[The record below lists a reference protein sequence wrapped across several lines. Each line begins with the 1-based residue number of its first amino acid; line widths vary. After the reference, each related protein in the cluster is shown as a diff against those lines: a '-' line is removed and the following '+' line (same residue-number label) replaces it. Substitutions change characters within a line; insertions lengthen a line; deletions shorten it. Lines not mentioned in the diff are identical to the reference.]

1 MASGVLAGRLAIV
14 TGGGS
19 GIGKTICQV
28 FAREGAILA
37 VVDIDKSNAE
47 ATVSGLPQG
56 SQKHQA
62 YTADIA
68 SSTDINA
75 MMAQIKSQFS
85 VLPSVAVNSAGIT
98 RDNFLMKMDEKNF
111 DKVIDVNLKGTF
123 LVNQAVGKCMM
134 DGKVENGSII
144 NISSIVG
151 KMGNIGQGN
160 YAASKAG
167 VIGLTKTAA
176 REFARFNIRVNAVLP
191 GFIDTPMTAAVPEH
205 LLQRAMFLV
214 PMMKIGK
221 SEDVADACVFL
232 ASDRSKYITG
242 TSLEVAGG
250 LGI

>member
-19 GIGKTICQV
+19 GIGKAICQV

-56 SQKHQA
+56 NQKHQA
-62 YTADIA
+62 FTADIA
-68 SSTDINA
+68 SSADVNA
-75 MMAQIKSQFS
+75 MMAQIKNQFS

-111 DKVIDVNLKGTF
+111 DKVIDVNLK
-123 LVNQAVGKCMM
+123 VGRCMM
-134 DGKVENGSII
+134 EGKVDNGSII

-167 VIGLTKTAA
+167 VVGLTKSAA

-191 GFIDTPMTAAVPEH
+191 GFINTPMTAAVPEH

-214 PMMKIGK
+214 PMMKMGK